1 MNIKVAA
8 FTVSEKSSN
17 TIKLHDSGSGFS
29 FSVDSGLNL
38 LLLCL
43 CLMCGI
49 GWALRSSTSGVFV
62 CLFFAYFKGGGGSLF
77 HRIRLIELI
86 VPLL

>member
-17 TIKLHDSGSGFS
+17 TIKLHDSGSRFS
-29 FSVDSGLNL
+29 FNVDSGLNL

-43 CLMCGI
+43 CLMCAI
-49 GWALRSSTSGVFV
+49 GWALSSSTSGVFV
-62 CLFFAYFKGGGGSLF
+62 CNFLLILKGGGSLF
-77 HRIRLIELI
+77 YRIRLIELI
-86 VPLL
+86 VSLL